1 MKRFLI
7 LAVLLPSLACAQTQ
21 TTKPQFVPPNGLPLN
36 TPLGTARNA
45 DGSGVT
51 TFATMQASI
60 DAAVSPAELTEAL
73 TPYLT
78 QSAAEAQYFP
88 LSGGPLAGDVT
99 FYGKIYARGYVPT
112 APDDKSTYMCADT
125 SNGYLYP
132 ANAPCIPSYV
142 DPRYSTPDQVSSAVD
157 AEKTRAM
164 SVEEGLQTGL
174 TNVSENYVSN
184 SDFSTN
190 IAPYLKSAD
199 AATTYLTQASADST
213 YLTQANAASTY
224 LTPSSASGT
233 YLAKSDAASTYLTQ
247 TNAASSYLTQAK
259 ATSTYLPLTGGSIT
273 GNVVLSGYVR
283 ILSGGYLWL
292 TNPTQDSNNQNIY
305 ISFDATDNSL
315 YFTNKGVQAS
325 NYLTSKFNNLK
336 ATSLTGTGNA
346 YACVN
351 SAGQFYRSSSACQ

>member
-7 LAVLLPSLACAQTQ
+7 LAGLLPALACAQTQ

-45 DGSGVT
+45 DGSGTT
-51 TFATMQASI
+51 TFATMQAGI
-60 DAAVSPAELTEAL
+60 DAAVTSAELTEAL

-78 QSAAEAQYFP
+78 QSSAEAQYFP

-164 SVEEGLQTGL
+164 SAEEGLQTDL

-184 SDFSTN
+184 SDFSTS
-190 IAPYLKSAD
+190 IASYLKS
-199 AATTYLTQASADST
+199 
-213 YLTQANAASTY
+213 
-224 LTPSSASGT
+224 
-233 YLAKSDAASTYLTQ
+233 SDAA
-247 TNAASSYLTQAK
+247 A
-259 ATSTYLPLTGGSIT
+259 TYLPLTGGSIT